1 MTAVAAGPGAGAG
14 GGRAASR
21 RVRRGFGISPRSDST
36 NDSRWRCAAAGAP
49 EGTSVLADAQRAGRG
64 RRGRVVVLAAGRRA
78 VSVGDRP
85 AARPGRDALARHARG
100 RRRRRAGAAG
110 RHRRCPSSSNGRT
123 TSSSGGR
130 GESSAACCASRSG
143 SARPWMRSSSAS
155 ASTCILPR
163 FRPRSRSRATSIETE
178 LGRPI
183 DRAPVV
189 VDVLASL
196 AEVIDRLWR
205 HDHAWVRSEW
215 RRFGRAGLGGAS
227 VRWSEQGQ
235 DRRGLARDI
244 DDEGALLVDA
254 EGRTQRLVAG
264 EVTWERLGRE

>member
-1 MTAVAAGPGAGAG
+1 MTALPPDLAQALASAAPRLG
-14 GGRAASR
+14 GFARLRYFAEA
-21 RVRRGFGISPRSDST
+21 DST
-36 NDSRWRCAAAGAP
+36 NDLALALAAEGAP
-49 EGTSVLADAQRAGRG
+49 EGTAVLADAQRAGRG
-64 RRGRVVVLAAGRRA
+64 RRGRSWFSPPGAGLYLSVIVRPAGPAETLSLVTLSAGVAVARALHASTALPVELKWPNDLVIGRPWRKLGGVLCE
-78 VSVGDRP
+78 SVGVGSAVDAVVIGIGINLHP
-85 AARPGRDALARHARG
+85 AAY
-100 RRRRRAGAAG
+100 
-110 RHRRCPSSSNGRT
+110 
-123 TSSSGGR
+123 
-130 GESSAACCASRSG
+130 
-143 SARPWMRSSSAS
+143 
-155 ASTCILPR
+155 PR
-163 FRPRSRSRATSIETE
+163 EIASRATSIETE

-189 VDVLASL
+189 VDVLGAL

-205 HDHAWVRSEW
+205 HDHAWVRAEW

-227 VRWSEQGQ
+227 VLWNEHGQ